1 MVEDDPYCCVL
12 CGQDMGRF
20 TRASPY
26 MCVMCGNQLPV
37 GEKEQFN
44 RIVAS
49 TKPAMAV
56 KWVFFASSMVFVVM
70 AIIDYNNLLYDIISG
85 ILFLVAIIINRAT
98 WQAVKPKCKAFVMQ
112 FVQERYPTVDYV
124 GAFEKEKRDKA
135 LEAEKDKRD
144 KALEA
149 EIETVTR
156 VFRKISITRLCEKL
170 HVPMATADEVETIL
184 QRMITSGKI
193 QGTMEMDVFTRLIPP
208 TEPSRTH

>member
-20 TRASPY
+20 TRVWPY
-26 MCVMCGNQLPV
+26 LCVTCARQLQE
-37 GEKEQFN
+37 GYNEQFR

-49 TKPAMAV
+49 TKPAMAAI
-56 KWVFFASSMVFVVM
+56 WVFFVSSMVFLVM
-70 AIIDYNNLLYDIISG
+70 AIIYYYNRLYDIISV
-85 ILFLVAIIINRAT
+85 ILFLVAIIIRLAT
-98 WQAVKPKCKAFVMQ
+98 WQVFKPKFKAFVMQ
-112 FVQERYPTVDYV
+112 IVQERHPTVDYV
-124 GAFEKEKRDKA
+124 AA
-135 LEAEKDKRD
+135 LEKDKRE

-184 QRMITSGKI
+184 ERMITSGKI
-193 QGTMEMDVFTRLIPP
+193 QGTLEIDVFTRVIPP
-208 TEPSRTH
+208 PEPSRTH